1 MSDPLEARPRIGP
14 AEIGGAVSTG
24 ILVVLSFPLFGS
36 SIGLDGII
44 WIAFVPFILAAF
56 GAGPRRGLVLGATA
70 GAVIEGAGFVWIL
83 VALRN
88 FTAVPAIVASAGFF
102 LWVAYS
108 AVPWALFGAAL
119 GTARRPAALFWVV
132 AFWVGLEHHYPRVFP
147 WHVGGALHARPW
159 FLQTADVWG
168 ASGLTGL
175 VLLANVCAALI
186 ALRCAGRAR
195 IPWLAVGGTAALVG
209 ASLAYGAVRLR
220 EVQRLEAA
228 APRLSV
234 AIVQAALDP
243 RERRARAFDVYREA
257 TRELLSQ
264 SPADLVVW
272 PEGSASGEGVFPF
285 DLAPEA
291 NRPTRERWRD
301 PDAGS
306 LLEAFAEELGTPIVA
321 GGPGLDASRRPPFSN
336 VLAYARPGEPL
347 VVYEKNWRVP
357 LGEVVPFL
365 ELVPQGLRERL
376 GLVFVGTIAAGR
388 TNPLAPCG
396 AHRFR
401 SLICYEA
408 TLPGYV
414 ARSAAGADFLVNIT
428 EDAWYGR
435 TAHVPQHVSVLQLR
449 VVENRIPIV
458 RAANM
463 GPSGVFGITGRLER
477 PTGIF
482 RQDRTVAELKV
493 LSLPTAYRSWG
504 RHLPLAALLASIAAA
519 ACGRVEGLPLSR
531 RLCGRCGGASSGAG

>member
-1 MSDPLEARPRIGP
+1 MSDPQEAGRRLGP
-14 AEIGGAVSTG
+14 AELGGAVATG
-24 ILVVLSFPLFGS
+24 VLVVFSFPLFGAS
-36 SIGLDGII
+36 VGLEGTI
-44 WIAFVPFILAAF
+44 WVAFVPLILAAF
-56 GAGPRRGLVLGATA
+56 GAGPRRGFVLGATA
-70 GAVIEGAGFVWIL
+70 GTVIEGAGFVWIL
-83 VALRN
+83 VAIRN
-88 FTAVPAIVASAGFF
+88 FTAVPAIVASLGFF

-108 AVPWALFGAAL
+108 TVPWAIFGAAL
-119 GTARRPAALFWVV
+119 GAARRPGALLWVV

-147 WHVGGALHARPW
+147 WHVGGALYSRPW
-159 FLQTADVWG
+159 LVQTADVWG

-175 VLLANVCAALI
+175 VLLANASAALV
-186 ALRCAGRAR
+186 ALRCARRAR
-195 IPWLAVGGTAALVG
+195 IPWLAVGGTAALIA

-220 EVQRLEAA
+220 EVERLEAE
-228 APRLSV
+228 APRLRV

-243 RERRARAFDVYREA
+243 RERKARAFDVYREA
-257 TRELLSQ
+257 TRELLSR
-264 SPADLVVW
+264 SPADLAVW
-272 PEGSASGEGVFPF
+272 PEGAAAGEGVFPF

-291 NRPTRERWRD
+291 NRPVRERWRD

-306 LLEAFAEELGTPIVA
+306 LLQALAEELRTPIAA
-321 GGPGLDASRRPPFSN
+321 GGTGLDASRRPPWSN

-347 VVYEKNWRVP
+347 IVYEKNWRLP

-365 ELVPQGLRERL
+365 DLVPEGLRERL

-396 AHRFR
+396 PHRFR

-435 TAHVPQHVSVLQLR
+435 TAHIPQHVSVLQLR
-449 VVENRIPIV
+449 VVENRIPLV

-463 GPSGVFGITGRLER
+463 GPSGVFGITGRLEH
-477 PTGIF
+477 PTRIF
-482 RQDRTVAELKV
+482 REDRAVAELKV

-519 ACGRVEGLPLSR
+519 ARFGIARRFSRGRPWG
-531 RLCGRCGGASSGAG
+531 